1 MMRPLPLWFVLVSLF
16 AASVTGCGADDDA
29 PSPAIK
35 VAPTC
40 PTFATTA
47 PETTRLLNAGRLPA
61 LKALLGQRLTDE
73 QATAVVR
80 GSLDIVQGIDS
91 SVLDTFSQWGDH
103 PSTGALGRGLVALM
117 DVIIGDPSK
126 PDTFREDIILRVV
139 DIATTCGGE
148 SILRM
153 GRSLLETPE
162 FRMFIEQ
169 LNLVIQL
176 DAIEMLLRNEDAR
189 VSKEAFD
196 VLITTII
203 RSLIRPNFSVTNDI
217 ATPIANL
224 DLFPVDEPPVSVL
237 IETIQGILSPEKA
250 ILVPLQDLVCCGI
263 HGVPTCAQVGPDAD
277 MVEGPSTL
285 THFIYDILVNADP
298 DIAGI
303 PKALSSFVANPQV
316 DGLNAAIDSVLAQL
330 LTSPELR
337 QTFVQ
342 LLRIV
347 TSPDLIRGI
356 FNDLKL
362 IVDSGVVSELLAYFR
377 LVREGCIDQ

>member
-103 PSTGALGRGLVALM
+103 PSTGALGRGLVGLM

-162 FRMFIEQ
+162 FRTFIEQ

-203 RSLIRPNFSVTNDI
+203 RSLIRPNFSVTDDI

-237 IETIQGILSPEKA
+237 IETIQGIYPRERHFGAPAGPGLLWYSWGA
-250 ILVPLQDLVCCGI
+250 DLRRSDRTTTWLGSVHAHSFHLRYSGQFRSRYRRDSQGTQQFCS
-263 HGVPTCAQVGPDAD
+263 
-277 MVEGPSTL
+277 E
-285 THFIYDILVNADP
+285 
-298 DIAGI
+298 
-303 PKALSSFVANPQV
+303 SSGRWFK
-316 DGLNAAIDSVLAQL
+316 
-330 LTSPELR
+330 R
-337 QTFVQ
+337 CH
-342 LLRIV
+342 R
-347 TSPDLIRGI
+347 
-356 FNDLKL
+356 
-362 IVDSGVVSELLAYFR
+362 
-377 LVREGCIDQ
+377 